1 MPVNCVKN
9 LKNKICK
16 IDIYKVTNKT
26 LTYFYSKLCLKLVV

>member
-1 MPVNCVKN
+1 MSVNCVKN

-26 LTYFYSKLCLKLVV
+26 PTYFYF